1 MKKTMILILAIGMVF
16 SLGLILMERQRIGN
30 LESEARTTRER
41 IAELEKQNQGL
52 DVRLRMVSKMNA
64 ELEGKLAAVEKEKAE
79 VKKKLRN
86 SERRLKEIQGQVEA
100 MTPDD
105 MVQETRR
112 ILRDV
117 GVEKIEVGARFY
129 LSAFRKNTG
138 CLKEWEEFSLVKI
151 PALEEKDRIQ
161 ENQIFNLQNQ
171 VLLWKETDRLWRS
184 KSAVWLE
191 ERTTM
196 NNLIINY
203 EKQLRSQKR
212 QRIWAFILGALAGL
226 GGATVFGK

>member
-1 MKKTMILILAIGMVF
+1 MKKTMILILAIGLVF
-16 SLGLILMERQRIGN
+16 SLGLILIEEQRIRN
-30 LESEARTTRER
+30 LQAEAGTARER
-41 IAELEKQNQGL
+41 IAGLEKQNQGL
-52 DVRLRMVSKMNA
+52 DVRLQMISRMNA
-64 ELEGKLAAVEKEKAE
+64 ELEDKLAAMEKEKAE
-79 VKKKLRN
+79 VVTKLRD
-86 SERRLKEIQGQVEA
+86 SEKRLKEIQGQVEA

-112 ILRDV
+112 ILRDI
-117 GVEKIEVGARFY
+117 GVEKIEVGAKFY

-151 PALEEKDRIQ
+151 PALAEKDRVQ
-161 ENQIFNLQNQ
+161 EREILNLQNQ
-171 VLLWKETDRLWRS
+171 VFLWKENDRLWRS
-184 KSAVWLE
+184 KNTLWLE

-212 QRIWAFILGALAGL
+212 QRIWAFILGGLAGL
-226 GGATVFGK
+226 GGATIFGK

>member
-30 LESEARTTRER
+30 LESEARSTRER

-105 MVQETRR
+105 MVRETRR
-112 ILRDV
+112 ILRDM
-117 GVEKIEVGARFY
+117 GVEKIEVGAKFY

-151 PALEEKDRIQ
+151 PALAEKDRVQ
-161 ENQIFNLQNQ
+161 EREILNLQNQ
-171 VLLWKETDRLWRS
+171 VLLWKETDRLWRQ
-184 KSAVWLE
+184 KNTLWLE
-191 ERTTM
+191 EKM
-196 NNLIINY
+196 NMNSLIINY
-203 EKQLRSQKR
+203 EKQLKNQKR
-212 QRIWAFILGALAGL
+212 QKVWAFILGALAGA
-226 GGATVFGK
+226 GGHALLK